1 MSDTTDADFLLE
13 QRGTGRDLGAWIVG
27 VAFARD
33 GKVAGFGLSD
43 GTVHL
48 TDPADHAADWRR
60 VEAHDGAG
68 LTVVP
73 DIATGLLSGGD
84 DGRLV
89 RIALDGSATQLAS
102 YGMMKWVEHVATH
115 PSGLRAVAVG
125 KNVHLLDAKGE
136 ATRTFGPHGS
146 TVGGVAFDPK
156 GKRLFASHYNGV
168 SGWFVAAKDGTPK
181 RYEWK
186 GSHHVI
192 TVSPDNDHVVTAMQE
207 NSLHGWRFSDAQHM
221 RMSGYPGKTH
231 SLSFTGKGRWLATAG
246 ADAIVLWPFFGG
258 GPMGKAPTEIAGGDG
273 VICTRVACHPQHEVV
288 AAGFADGMVLMA
300 EIASGKVVPVAA
312 PGRGSVSALAWSPT
326 GTHLAFGT
334 ETGFAALLNL
344 AKS

>member
-1 MSDTTDADFLLE
+1 MSGVAEADFLLE
-13 QRGTGRDLGAWIVG
+13 QRGTGRDLGAWVVG
-27 VAFARD
+27 AAFGRD
-33 GKVAGFGLSD
+33 GAMAGFGLAD

-48 TDPADHAADWRR
+48 ADPGDHGAEWRR

-68 LTVVP
+68 LTLVADGVSG
-73 DIATGLLSGGD
+73 ILSGGD

-89 RIALDGSATQLAS
+89 RHAADGNATELAS
-102 YGMMKWVEHVATH
+102 YGMMKWVEHVAAH
-115 PSGLRAVAVG
+115 PTGLRAVAVG
-125 KNVHLLDAKGE
+125 KSVHVLDAKG
-136 ATRTFGPHGS
+136 ALLKTLGPHPS

-156 GKRLFASHYNGV
+156 GKRVFASHYNGV
-168 SGWFVAAKDGTPK
+168 SGWFVAAREGTPK

-186 GSHHVI
+186 GSHHLLVA
-192 TVSPDNDHVVTAMQE
+192 SPDGDHIVTTMQE
-207 NSLHGWRFSDAQHM
+207 NSLHGWRFSDGQHM

-231 SLSFTGKGRWLATAG
+231 SLSFTAKGRWLATSG
-246 ADAIVLWPFFGG
+246 ADAVVLWPFHGG

-273 VICTRVACHPQHEVV
+273 VICTSVACHPQHEVV

-312 PGRGSVSALAWSPT
+312 PGRGSVSALAWNGT
-326 GTHLAFGT
+326 GSHLAFGT

-344 AKS
+344 AKA